1 MENLTAYI
9 ESGVLE
15 LYVLGNLTESERL
28 EVDLMLE
35 KYPELRSELLQIEV
49 ALEAFASANAVD
61 PGDSLRSRV
70 LGSLQTEEIASP
82 IVEVIPLAK
91 AKETQFY
98 KYAFAASFALLLLS
112 VASIINLFSQLKES
126 RNTIAVLE
134 RSNQKI
140 SSRVNFL
147 DDKLESAYQT
157 LDVFHNPQ
165 QYKVVN
171 LKGTSNSPTA
181 SMVVAFNPDKELVM
195 IDMAALKMPANDAE
209 HHYQLWALVDG
220 KPVDLGVFDAQASA
234 SGMVKMKSLKN
245 AQAFAV
251 TLEPKGGSVTPT
263 MEQMMAMGTI

>member
-49 ALEAFASANAVD
+49 ALEAFADANAVD
-61 PGDSLRSRV
+61 PGESLRSEI
-70 LGSLQTEEIASP
+70 LNSLQTEEVVHP
-82 IVEVIPLAK
+82 VIPSVKPK
-91 AKETQFY
+91 ANRFY
-98 KYAFAASFALLLLS
+98 KYAFAASLALLLLS
-112 VASIINLFSQLKES
+112 VASIVNLFSQLKES

-134 RSNQKI
+134 QSNQKF
-140 SSRVNFL
+140 SSRINFL
-147 DDKLESAYQT
+147 DEKLEGAYQT
-157 LDVFHNPQ
+157 LDVFQNP
-165 QYKVVN
+165 QYKVVK
-171 LKGTSNSPTA
+171 LKGTSNAPTA
-181 SMVVAFNPDKELVM
+181 SMMVAFNPDEELVM
-195 IDMAALKMPANDAE
+195 IDMAALKMPLNDAE

-220 KPVDLGVFDAQASA
+220 KPVDLGVFDAQASG

-263 MEQMMAMGTI
+263 MEQMMVMGTI